1 MSCSNQCARTWRT
14 AARGE
19 AAMYAKFHSI
29 SWDRRYSAAA
39 CALGALPQDMETWKA
54 LWPSTDRQEERD
66 KRGSPPD
73 GKKWATKSSPEGNDN
88 NTVPTS
94 GRTRRAKPGPQLISL
109 ERRRGWGAGVMPPP
123 SAGAVVVTAV
133 AATSSSAAG
142 EEYLFDRTDVRAAFI
157 VLYTAVFLVCFFGNL
172 LVIVVASLSR
182 RTRSRT
188 NLFLVNLAVADL
200 SVGVFC
206 VYQNLSIYLVQ
217 SWVLGDVVCKLYH
230 FVHNLSY
237 TASIFVL
244 VVVGVERYLAV
255 LHPIT
260 CRAILRPSRLRATM
274 ACVWLA
280 AAGLSAQRLYWAQ
293 TVTVDLPGLFQEIIC
308 ISNRHKYD
316 QKLWD
321 VVTFV
326 LLYLLPL
333 SAMAILY
340 ARIAAVLWGSGRG
353 LGLRQPRARRSAVR
367 LTVTVVG
374 VFALC
379 HLPLHARRL
388 WQHWSPL
395 YRGPS
400 TFSAIFT
407 PSTFLVAYAN
417 SAANPILYAL
427 LSRNFRSGLRDV
439 LGLIPC
445 RLRGRGRRGSDGSS
459 SGSDGGGGAAAAAGR
474 RRRGPGGGSVL
485 SRTVATAMTELPTL
499 RDHSA
504 AAADPDPD
512 LAEQRLGLV
521 AKDELL
527 VMPLAGRLLQHPVPV
542 AGHPAAAAELG
553 VSLMA
558 LNNMALEQDDE
569 EVT

>member
-1 MSCSNQCARTWRT
+1 
-14 AARGE
+14 
-19 AAMYAKFHSI
+19 
-29 SWDRRYSAAA
+29 
-39 CALGALPQDMETWKA
+39 
-54 LWPSTDRQEERD
+54 
-66 KRGSPPD
+66 
-73 GKKWATKSSPEGNDN
+73 
-88 NTVPTS
+88 
-94 GRTRRAKPGPQLISL
+94 
-109 ERRRGWGAGVMPPP
+109 MP
-123 SAGAVVVTAV
+123 AV
-133 AATSSSAAG
+133 AVATSPADAGG
-142 EEYLFDRTDVRAAFI
+142 EEYLFDRTDVRAVFI
-157 VLYTAVFLVCFFGNL
+157 ALYTAVFLVCFFGNL
-172 LVIVVASLSR
+172 LVIVVVSLSR
-182 RTRSRT
+182 RMRSRT

-200 SVGVFC
+200 CVGVFC
-206 VYQNLSIYLVQ
+206 IYQNLSIYLVQ

-260 CRAILRPSRLRATM
+260 CRAILRPARLRATM

-293 TVTVDLPGLFQEIIC
+293 TVTVDLPGLFEEIIC

-333 SAMAILY
+333 SAMAVLY

-353 LGLRQPRARRSAVR
+353 LAVRQPRARRSAVR

-400 TFSAIFT
+400 TFSAVFT
-407 PSTFLVAYAN
+407 PATFLVAYAN

-439 LGLIPC
+439 LGLIPF
-445 RLRGRGRRGSDGSS
+445 RLRGRRGSGSSS
-459 SGSDGGGGAAAAAGR
+459 SGSDGSGGPAAGR
-474 RRRGPGGGSVL
+474 RRHRPAGGSIL

-499 RDHSA
+499 RDHSSL
-504 AAADPDPD
+504 D
-512 LAEQRLGLV
+512 LAAEQRLV
-521 AKDELL
+521 AK
-527 VMPLAGRLLQHPVPV
+527 
-542 AGHPAAAAELG
+542 
-553 VSLMA
+553 
-558 LNNMALEQDDE
+558 E
-569 EVT
+569 ERFT